1 MGTKTI
7 CMLPEITSLGGPRS
21 FQKKFQ
27 DQAAKSGIEVHFNPG
42 RKDIGAF
49 LIIGAPRRFLPHLLW
64 ARLRNV
70 PVIQRLNGMNWI
82 HQVVDSGLKYYLHS
96 EIDNLS
102 IAFVRRW
109 IASGII
115 YQSPFCEE
123 RWNKKFGVLKKPE
136 QIIYNG
142 VNLDDFKP
150 SVTPPDSQSIQI
162 MMVEGNLD
170 HGSEYGIEIAI
181 RMVLGLSEKF
191 SVPIVLQIAGNVNP
205 QSRERIQKVFGT
217 LPPHVQ
223 VNFLGVLPKQE
234 IAALESRSTFFYSAE
249 ILTACPNAVI
259 EALACG
265 LPVLGF
271 DTGSLKDVV
280 GDGGLVIS
288 YGADYLK
295 LEEPDINALI
305 HAAETIVHENP
316 DYRARARKRAENAFP
331 LDQMTLDY
339 IRFCLRD

>member
-1 MGTKTI
+1 MKKKTI
-7 CMLPEITSLGGPRS
+7 CMLPEITSLGGPGT

-27 DQAAKSGIEVHFNPG
+27 EQAKKIGIEVHFNPA

-49 LIIGAPRRFLPHLLW
+49 LIIGAPRRYLPRLIW
-64 ARLRNV
+64 ARLNNI

-82 HQVVDSGLKYYLHS
+82 HRIVDSGKKYYMHS
-96 EIDNLS
+96 EIDNHS
-102 IAFVRRW
+102 IAFVRKW

-123 RWNKKFGVLKKPE
+123 RWNKKFGVLKKPAT
-136 QIIYNG
+136 IIYNG
-142 VNLDDFKP
+142 VNLNDFQP
-150 SVTPPDSQSIQI
+150 ATTTIDSRMIQI
-162 MMVEGNLD
+162 VMVEGNLE
-170 HGSEYGIEIAI
+170 HGSEYGIEIAV
-181 RMVLGLSEKF
+181 RMVMGLSEKF
-191 SVPIVLQIAGNVNP
+191 SCPIVLQIAGNVNP
-205 QSRERIQKVFGT
+205 HSRERIQATFKD

-223 VNFLGVLPKQE
+223 VIFCGVLPKHE
-234 IAALESRSTFFYSAE
+234 IATMETNATFFYSAE

-280 GDGGLVIS
+280 GDGGLVIP

-305 HAAETIVHENP
+305 HAAERIIRENP
-316 DYRARARKRAENAFP
+316 GFRTKARKRAETAFP

-339 IRFCLRD
+339 IRFCLND

>member
-1 MGTKTI
+1 MEKKTI
-7 CMLPEITSLGGPRS
+7 CMLPEITSLGGPGT

-27 DQAAKSGIEVHFNPG
+27 EEAAKSGIEVHFNPE

-49 LIIGAPRRFLPHLLW
+49 LIIGAPRRYLPYLLR
-64 ARLRNV
+64 ARLCNI

-96 EIDNLS
+96 EFDNLS

-123 RWNKKFGVLKKPE
+123 RWNKKFGVLKKPVK
-136 QIIYNG
+136 IIYNG

-150 SVTPPDSQSIQI
+150 SETTPDSHSIQI
-162 MMVEGNLD
+162 MMVEGNLE

-181 RMVLGLSEKF
+181 RMILGLSEIF
-191 SVPIVLQIAGNVNP
+191 PCSIVLQIAGNVNP
-205 QSRERIQKVFGT
+205 QSRERIQATFNA
-217 LPPHVQ
+217 LPSHVQ

-234 IAALESRSTFFYSAE
+234 IAALESQSTFFYSAE
-249 ILTACPNAVI
+249 ILTACPNSVI

-280 GDGGLVIS
+280 GDGGIVIS

-295 LEEPDINALI
+295 LEEPDIKGLI
-305 HAAETIVHENP
+305 QAAETIVRDNLK
-316 DYRARARKRAENAFP
+316 YRIRARKRAENVFP

-339 IRFCLRD
+339 IRFCLKD